1 MYLYRT
7 QTQNYVVKIRSNCS
21 PISSND
27 DEGQGNSQ
35 PKQVVSMYSESV
47 IAHQTVQIIFWATS
61 FIENQSKEW
70 SDPEIKVRKYGA
82 KPSRFLAHYNSL
94 QTLFYCTK
102 WASRLNSNRG
112 QAMKLIP
119 VVSITDFQLVILRSY
134 LREKNSL
141 RIPSIKSTN
150 SNS

>member
-1 MYLYRT
+1 MYLYRA
-7 QTQNYVVKIRSNCS
+7 QVQNYVVKIRSNCS

-27 DEGQGNSQ
+27 DEGQGSSQ

-61 FIENQSKEW
+61 FIETCNQSQEW
-70 SDPEIKVRKYGA
+70 SDPEKKGKKVQT

-94 QTLFYCTK
+94 WTLFCCAK
-102 WASRLNSNRG
+102 QVSRLNSNRD

-119 VVSITDFQLVILRSY
+119 VVSMTDFQLVIFRSY
-134 LREKNSL
+134 LSAYQ
-141 RIPSIKSTN
+141 STRGN
-150 SNS
+150 WP